1 MGWALVHTGPHAYI
15 GCTIKDETM
24 GGRLGGFT
32 VIERWKTALQALALI
47 GVMALAYVPQPAV
60 LAASV
65 DVVDGGED
73 EALDGSF
80 PEHGDC
86 TYFGRDRDKYVGVG
100 LAADLGRMQQRAA
113 LTGSVMR
120 SLGSS
125 RSSGPRTRGDLFQPG
140 TNPPTGPCS
149 GIDDCIQRTA
159 AAAGVPM
166 ADLTTDTEFLRRVTL
181 DLTGRIPAPNE
192 ILGFIAADSVDK
204 RANVVEQLL
213 DSPQWADRW
222 AMFFGDL
229 FKNTRVTAQVNRYPN
244 GRDSF
249 HLFLLESLRQN
260 KPYDQMAREM
270 ISARGYSDGRQY
282 PATYS
287 SFEHFRQVNGDY
299 ATNPVTPSPV
309 AYIVGGRTTG
319 GPIQDTY
326 DSLAFFSARD
336 FLGLGQMDCVLCH
349 DGKGHLDALSV
360 WGTEAKRLE
369 GWGMAAFFAD
379 IPRYQTWRTPRRL
392 LPVNPANGRRVNAN
406 YYLIQ
411 DLAPGRQQ
419 ITRQGDLAGDYLAQT
434 EGGNRPDR
442 DYSSQF
448 VSPEYPFALD
458 SASQT
463 SVSQGLPLRQ
473 QLAAY
478 LTSDRQFARAAV
490 NYIWK
495 EFFSRGI
502 VEPADQFDLARLDPA
517 NPPEGPWEI
526 QPSHPELLELLADG
540 FRENSFDL
548 KWLMREITA
557 SRTYQLSSRF
567 DGAFNPTNEKYF
579 VRHNVKRLTAE
590 QIHDAITAASGIGA
604 TYGISRGIGAV
615 NSAMKF
621 PDVVGMPPVRRLG
634 EMRTFLSAFFPGDRE
649 ETPRSGE
656 GSPLQALQL
665 MNSGFVS
672 SRINAASGGGT
683 LASVLSQPDD
693 ALVTILYLR
702 VLSRMPTVE
711 ELALGVQTLSSGDRG
726 TQASNLM
733 WAMLNKTDFYFNY

>member
-1 MGWALVHTGPHAYI
+1 M
-15 GCTIKDETM
+15 
-24 GGRLGGFT
+24 
-32 VIERWKTALQALALI
+32 IERWKMALPAFALI
-47 GVMALAYVPQPAV
+47 LILVLAYAPQPAA
-60 LAASV
+60 LAANL
-65 DVVDGGED
+65 DVIDGGED

-80 PEHGDC
+80 PAHGDC
-86 TYFGRDRDKYVGVG
+86 AYFGRDREKYAGVG
-100 LAADLGRMQQRAA
+100 LAADLRRMQQRAA

-120 SLGSS
+120 SMGST
-125 RSSGPRTRGDLFQPG
+125 RSSGPRTRGDLFGARNNP
-140 TNPPTGPCS
+140 PPTGPCA

-192 ILGFIAADSVDK
+192 ILAFIGDDSADK
-204 RANVVEQLL
+204 RANVVQQLL
-213 DSPQWADRW
+213 NTPQWADRW

-249 HLFLLESLRQN
+249 HLFLLQSLQQN

-270 ISARGYSDGRQY
+270 ISAAGYSDGRQY
-282 PATYS
+282 PETYS
-287 SFEHFRQVNGDY
+287 SFEHFQQVNGNY
-299 ATNPVTPSPV
+299 AANPVTPSPV

-336 FLGLGQMDCVLCH
+336 FIGLGQMDCILCH
-349 DGKGHLDALSV
+349 DGRGHLDALSV
-360 WGTEAKRLE
+360 WGTAAKRLE
-369 GWGMAAFFAD
+369 GWSMAAFFSD
-379 IPRYQTWRTPRRL
+379 IPRYQTWRTPGRL
-392 LPVNPANGRRVNAN
+392 LPTNPANGRRVRAN

-411 DLAPGRQQ
+411 DLAPGRRQV
-419 ITRQGDLAGDYLAQT
+419 TRQGDLAGDYLAQT

-442 DYSSQF
+442 VHSSQF
-448 VSPEYPFALD
+448 VSPAYPFALD
-458 SASQT
+458 SAAQT
-463 SVSQGLPLRQ
+463 AVSQSLPLRQ
-473 QLAAY
+473 QLASY

-495 EFFSRGI
+495 DFFSRGI
-502 VEPADQFDLARLDPA
+502 VEPADQFDLARLDPT
-517 NPPEGPWEI
+517 NPPAGPWEI

-540 FRENSFDL
+540 FIGNGFDL
-548 KWLMREITA
+548 KWLMREITN

-590 QIHDAITAASGIGA
+590 QMHDAVTAASGIGA
-604 TYGISRGIGAV
+604 TYGVSRGIGVV
-615 NSAMKF
+615 NAAMKF
-621 PDVVGMPPVRRLG
+621 PDVVNMPPARRFEG
-634 EMRTFLSAFFPGDRE
+634 MRTFLSAFFPGDRE

-665 MNSGFVS
+665 MNSAFVS
-672 SRINAASGGGT
+672 ARINPSSGSGT
-683 LASVLSQPDD
+683 LSSILAQPDD
-693 ALVTILYLR
+693 TLVTTLYLR
-702 VLSRMPTVE
+702 VLSRMPTPE
-711 ELALGVQTLSSGDRG
+711 EIALGVQTLNSGDRG